1 MKEYLIG
8 LIMCSI
14 LATLVCFITPGESLG
29 GHQKFIAGLCIVC
42 IMAKPIS
49 ALVDFACEF
58 DISIYIQEQSEE
70 DYHNEWE
77 DYLKD
82 YGEGA
87 VADYVSAELKSK
99 FGVSA
104 KKISVTCSGGASEP
118 DIERIYIELPQ
129 SAMFKDTAK
138 IEIYFEKIFN
148 CEVITAIG

>member
-8 LIMCSI
+8 LIICSL
-14 LATLVCFITPGESLG
+14 LATIVCFITPGESLR
-29 GHQKFIAGLCIVC
+29 GHQKFVAALCMVC
-42 IMAKPIS
+42 IMAKPIV
-49 ALVDFACEF
+49 ALVDFVCDF

-70 DYHNEWE
+70 DYRDEWE

-87 VADYVSAELKSK
+87 VEDYVSSELKST

-104 KKISVTCSGGASEP
+104 KKISVRLRGDTSEP
-118 DIERIYIELPQ
+118 EIERIYIELPQ
-129 SAMFKDTAK
+129 SAAFKDTAK
-138 IEIYFEKIFN
+138 MEIYFEKIFN